1 LARIVG
7 NRLRTVAK
15 VLGQL
20 IAEDVGWSR
29 SRGRDTD
36 TTIDRDQQRAR
47 AVRRA
52 LERLGPFYVKIGQML
67 ATRPDM
73 VSPTMI
79 AEFQNLHDEVDVQPF
94 CEFEPVLEENL
105 GPNWKRLFDD
115 IDTLRPLGAAS
126 LAQVYRVTL
135 HGGRAG
141 VIKLQRPGI
150 RKLVLADMALLRQA
164 ARLVTRTAPRFS
176 TVVDIESMLSNIFDA
191 MEPELDFTKEA
202 ANMDQARKSVRHFSS
217 LAVPEVIAAT
227 PGVLVQSMAPGTS
240 VGRINPACLSEQ
252 ERQGIAKDLTA
263 FMYRGYFIDRFY
275 HADPHPG
282 NVFIE
287 PGGPATLIDW
297 GMVGRLDQRTS
308 MRLLLTLMAV
318 GRNDGHGL
326 AKAWTEMGRTTP
338 WSDIPGFS
346 ADMAQLVPKVA
357 FASLEDVNFGVT
369 LTAVLERATRR
380 GIASSPAISLLG
392 KSFANLEGCVRRIAP
407 ELALTDVFEKEVKR
421 IILNLVREA
430 ISPQETARKSLE
442 GLIVATTIGEQMR
455 ALADDMTNRQV
466 TVQVSQVRR
475 SRALGG
481 ENPSAQYRGLLAL
494 GALAL
499 YTRHHRASKR
509 S

>member
-1 LARIVG
+1 MARIVG
-7 NRLRTVAK
+7 NRLHTVAK

-20 IAEDVGWSR
+20 IAEDVGWPHR
-29 SRGRDTD
+29 RGPDTD
-36 TTIDRDQQRAR
+36 SPLERDQRRAK

-52 LERLGPFYVKIGQML
+52 LESLGPFYVKIGQML
-67 ATRPDM
+67 STRPDM
-73 VSPTMI
+73 VSATMI

-94 CEFEPVLEENL
+94 CEFEPVLADNL

-126 LAQVYRVTL
+126 LAQVYRVTFG
-135 HGGRAG
+135 GGREG

-150 RKLVLADMALLRQA
+150 RETVLADMALLRQA
-164 ARLVTRTAPRFS
+164 ARLVTRAAPRFS
-176 TVVDIESMLSNIFDA
+176 TVVDIESMLGNIFDA

-202 ANMDQARKSVRHFSS
+202 ANMEQARTSVRHFSR

-227 PGVLVQSMAPGTS
+227 PGVLVQSMAPGVS
-240 VGRINPACLSEQ
+240 IGRINPACLSEQ
-252 ERQGIAKDLTA
+252 ERQGIAKDLMA

-282 NVFIE
+282 NIFVA

-297 GMVGRLDQRTS
+297 GMVGRVDQRTS
-308 MRLLLTLMAV
+308 MRLLFALMAV
-318 GRNDGHGL
+318 GQNDGHGL

-338 WSDIPGFS
+338 WSDIPGFC

-357 FASLEDVNFGVT
+357 FATLQDVNFGVT
-369 LTAVLERATRR
+369 LSAVLEKATRR

-392 KSFANLEGCVRRIAP
+392 KSFANLEGCVRCIAP
-407 ELALTDVFEKEVKR
+407 ELTLSDVFQKEVKR

-430 ISPQETARKSLE
+430 VSPQETARRSLE
-442 GLIVATTIGEQMR
+442 GLMAATAIGEQLR
-455 ALADDMTNRQV
+455 AFADDVTNRQV
-466 TVQVSQVRR
+466 SVQVSQVRR

-481 ENPSAQYRGLLAL
+481 ERPSSPNRGLLAL

-499 YTRHHRASKR
+499 YASHRRASKR
-509 S
+509 P